1 MQWHKLTK
9 LENQETSLEW
19 QGEQGTRSTSNPNP
33 QLPIPNSQ
41 SPSATTQVILVRHGR
56 STFNEQGR
64 FQGCSDQSVLTEAG
78 RLAAQQV
85 GAFLRNIPI
94 NAIYASPLRR
104 VQQTIDA
111 ILEGLST
118 GAQTIQTIA
127 LDDRLREVDLPAWEG
142 LPFQQVREQ
151 FAAEYQCWKQR
162 PHEFQMTVRGTV
174 FPFFP
179 VCELYD
185 RSQQFWQD
193 QLAHHRGQ
201 TILIVGHGGSNHAL
215 ISTALGL
222 PPAQHHTLQQSN
234 NGLSLLS
241 IGDRLSSAHLHSLN
255 LTQCL
260 GETLPKLK
268 EGKQGLRLLLVP
280 SDLLFST
287 HIQQLLSFLAN
298 VSIDFSLSAHDDS
311 QEVINRILKN
321 HPKTVKLQVS
331 RNDLPYVWQQSIL
344 RRDTEVNHLI
354 TGLVIAPDDMVKSFI
369 AQAIG
374 LGGDRLSALSL
385 TPGSLSIL
393 HYPAADHRPILQAFN
408 IVPNIYSIIPH
419 PLTPTL

>member
-1 MQWHKLTK
+1 
-9 LENQETSLEW
+9 
-19 QGEQGTRSTSNPNP
+19 
-33 QLPIPNSQ
+33 
-41 SPSATTQVILVRHGR
+41 
-56 STFNEQGR
+56 
-64 FQGCSDQSVLTEAG
+64 
-78 RLAAQQV
+78 
-85 GAFLRNIPI
+85 
-94 NAIYASPLRR
+94 
-104 VQQTIDA
+104 
-111 ILEGLST
+111 
-118 GAQTIQTIA
+118 
-127 LDDRLREVDLPAWEG
+127 
-142 LPFQQVREQ
+142 
-151 FAAEYQCWKQR
+151 
-162 PHEFQMTVRGTV
+162 
-174 FPFFP
+174 
-179 VCELYD
+179 
-185 RSQQFWQD
+185 
-193 QLAHHRGQ
+193 
-201 TILIVGHGGSNHAL
+201 
-215 ISTALGL
+215 
-222 PPAQHHTLQQSN
+222 
-234 NGLSLLS
+234 
-241 IGDRLSSAHLHSLN
+241 
-255 LTQCL
+255 L